1 MPPITRLIEHIEG
14 IEVDFV
20 AQCLGADPKN
30 YKYHGSH
37 DKNGAEGEES
47 IIPQAILKTETQ
59 ESLRDR
65 TLAPLKIKCHACGAS
80 NEFQGV
86 KNLKNKDLSGM
97 LCPVD
102 SCKAKLNEKFIM
114 NRITLYLRQLLEYY
128 YAGNY
133 ICVEPS
139 CRTKTR

>member
-1 MPPITRLIEHIEG
+1 MADKAFDPQELLNSKGQLQIDTQWYIEQQLLPPITRLIEHIEG

-65 TLAPLKIKCHACGAS
+65 TLAPLKIKCHACGTS
-80 NEFQGV
+80 HEF
-86 KNLKNKDLSGM
+86 
-97 LCPVD
+97 
-102 SCKAKLNEKFIM
+102 
-114 NRITLYLRQLLEYY
+114 
-128 YAGNY
+128 
-133 ICVEPS
+133 
-139 CRTKTR
+139 